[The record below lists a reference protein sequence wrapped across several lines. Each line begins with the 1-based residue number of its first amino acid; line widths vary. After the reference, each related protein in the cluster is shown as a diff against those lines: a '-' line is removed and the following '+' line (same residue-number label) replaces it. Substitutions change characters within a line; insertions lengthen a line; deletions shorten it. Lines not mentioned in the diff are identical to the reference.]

1 MKIRSHTSG
10 YILLLTLMII
20 SLCVVLVTYIF
31 NKGAVE
37 VPFSYAMIKREKA
50 KQLALSGIQ
59 IAMSQLGKPI
69 EIAQEKT
76 PPAAQPGQPP
86 AAQISG
92 QDKALKQYIERIVP
106 TLNRWQTFNL
116 HEDTDGVEGQIK
128 IAISSEEGKI
138 DINQWFDYKNKKFK
152 SITFPNVK
160 TDQKNDQQKSSQDV
174 GKIILSIA
182 FKNVGKDDLMA
193 EFEKFLKERQYRLD
207 DVTELLQ
214 IKGFETFKH
223 RLFYEPPTQAEE
235 SKKGERPV
243 YLSDIFTVWSG
254 KMSIDPWL
262 LSDASAAM
270 LGLKRVEPNDIE
282 QRKKAVQESLKDFKG
297 TFQLPNDWKKLFEPL
312 YGKDFSS
319 LPKGIEFILSN
330 KFAPRIFSVL
340 SYGKV
345 GDVTQKLLAIVESNQ
360 EFKENTLSFTM
371 TIKKL
376 LWL

>member
-1 MKIRSHTSG
+1 MKIQSQTSG

-20 SLCVVLVTYIF
+20 SLCVVLVTYMF

-59 IAMSQLGKPI
+59 MAMSQLGKPI
-69 EIAQEKT
+69 EIKQEKA
-76 PPAAQPGQPP
+76 PAPAQPPVQ
-86 AAQISG
+86 QTSS
-92 QDKALKQYIERIVP
+92 QDKAIKQYIERVVP

-116 HEDTDGVEGQIK
+116 NEKNDGIDGQIK

-152 SITFPNVK
+152 SLSILAPPSK
-160 TDQKNDQQKSSQDV
+160 TDQKNDQQKPQQDV
-174 GKIILSIA
+174 GKIIISIA
-182 FKNVGKDDLMA
+182 FKNVGKDDLMS

-254 KMSIDPWL
+254 KMQIDPWL

-270 LGLKRVEPNDIE
+270 LGLKRVEANDVE
-282 QRKKAVQESLKDFKG
+282 QRKKAVQEAMKDFKG
-297 TFQLPNDWKKLFEPL
+297 TFEVSKDWKKLFEPL
-312 YGKDFSS
+312 YGKDFAS
-319 LPKGIEFILSN
+319 LPKGIELIFTN